1 MPETNENHR
10 QASVQGS
17 STAHYAQYP
26 IVAKAQTPGLP
37 IYRVIPAGKAFYHVV
52 ETATNRVIG
61 YRRQHADACAL
72 ARQLESG
79 EPDEQPCIRANS
91 GA

>member
-1 MPETNENHR
+1 MPETNKN
-10 QASVQGS
+10 QCQTSAQS
-17 STAHYAQYP
+17 SPCAHYAQYP
-26 IVAKAQTPGLP
+26 KVAKGSATGLP
-37 IYRVIPAGKAFYHVV
+37 MYRVIPAGKAFYHVV

-72 ARQLESG
+72 ARHLETG
-79 EPDEQPCIRANS
+79 EPNEQMRIRANS

>member
-1 MPETNENHR
+1 M
-10 QASVQGS
+10 
-17 STAHYAQYP
+17 
-26 IVAKAQTPGLP
+26 
-37 IYRVIPAGKAFYHVV
+37 YRVIPAGKAFYHVV

-72 ARQLESG
+72 ARHLESG
-79 EPDEQPCIRANS
+79 EPDEQLCIRANS

>member
-1 MPETNENHR
+1 MPETYKNHR
-10 QASVQGS
+10 PTPERDSPSAL
-17 STAHYAQYP
+17 YAPYP
-26 IVAKAQTPGLP
+26 TVAKGPAPGLP
-37 IYRVIPAGKAFYHVV
+37 AYRVIPAGKAFYHVV

-72 ARQLESG
+72 ARQLETG
-79 EPDEQPCIRANS
+79 EPDEQTHIQENS